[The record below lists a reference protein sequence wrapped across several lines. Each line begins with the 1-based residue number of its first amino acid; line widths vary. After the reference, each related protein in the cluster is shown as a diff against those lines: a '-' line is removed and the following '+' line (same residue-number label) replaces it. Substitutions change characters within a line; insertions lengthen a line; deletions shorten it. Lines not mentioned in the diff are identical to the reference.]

1 MQCQIITKSAKG
13 SGVRT
18 IGDGPSVPA
27 TGKNSGVSAKPYGP
41 LVWLNLFGSAV
52 SIFLLVLAIIRKDG
66 FALLATILLSMLS
79 TMIGLGGQWSL
90 TLMPRSVNRPNIP
103 SGDVVIMSP
112 RAAFVIVKCDE
123 NIARELYW
131 HPEKCVYTLGDTVYR
146 IISLAGTLIL
156 MFGVICLGNSTL
168 PLQVAFGAAYI
179 MLNAAYWTVAAL
191 PSQSHWDLSCYEV
204 KKKPY
209 VGSET
214 VSNYTQALWRA
225 MAVAESA
232 RWVRTGRIAPD
243 HEAWDE
249 WIKRANERL
258 EEWRKERKEA
268 AQNGKD
274 QIDDQSLRPNEI
286 PDWDPEGVLT
296 EIFREYAT
304 HHEHD

>member
-1 MQCQIITKSAKG
+1 
-13 SGVRT
+13 
-18 IGDGPSVPA
+18 
-27 TGKNSGVSAKPYGP
+27 
-41 LVWLNLFGSAV
+41 
-52 SIFLLVLAIIRKDG
+52 
-66 FALLATILLSMLS
+66 
-79 TMIGLGGQWSL
+79 
-90 TLMPRSVNRPNIP
+90 
-103 SGDVVIMSP
+103 MSP

-131 HPEKCVYTLGDTVYR
+131 HPEKCVYALGDTVYR

-156 MFGVICLGNSTL
+156 MFGVVCLGNSTV

-179 MLNAAYWTVAAL
+179 ILNAAYWTVAAL

-249 WIKRANERL
+249 WTKRANERL
-258 EEWRKERKEA
+258 KEWRKKRKEA